1 MARRRSTKLELPP
14 GDWIVH
20 ADRRHVFLRHFGFL
34 PMGLLPLLFI
44 PNAAP
49 STLCGTYVLAIRDS
63 RWLFRLKVGA
73 MEDCQFPSGY
83 ILFSEAIHRLEMS
96 MWGNRPRA
104 IALQQFKQELRKCGE
119 QKLRVG
125 FGPWRQRAGRCLTQ
139 AAVNGTLAVYV
150 AHQEEGSPICALV
163 PPRVVKRLILSRG
176 YLRDRAIRP
185 SLKAFKGDEAL
196 FKLLGTGLL
205 VVAESE
211 FCQWKEAEYNK
222 GRWPSQR
229 SRSKRGE
236 GRPTKQTESLR
247 NAVLARVHDGVW
259 RGTQSINSL
268 RRLLIDSGRDDV
280 PSADTLARLIDKM
293 HEETGDPALRRVKRA
308 GRHATK

>member
-1 MARRRSTKLELPP
+1 
-14 GDWIVH
+14 
-20 ADRRHVFLRHFGFL
+20 
-34 PMGLLPLLFI
+34 MGLLPLLFI

-49 STLCGTYVLAIRDS
+49 STFCGTYVLAIRDS

-73 MEDCQFPSGY
+73 MEDCQLPSGY

-139 AAVNGTLAVYV
+139 AAVKGTLAVYV
-150 AHQEEGSPICALV
+150 AHQEEGSPICTLV
-163 PPRVVKRLILSRG
+163 PPSVVKRLILSRG

-196 FKLLGTGLL
+196 FKLLGAGLL

-229 SRSKRGE
+229 SRSKHGE

-259 RGTQSINSL
+259 RSTQSINSL

-293 HEETGDPALRRVKRA
+293 HEETGDSDLRRVKRA
-308 GRHATK
+308 GRATK

>member
-1 MARRRSTKLELPP
+1 MLNCRR
-14 GDWIVH
+14 GQ
-20 ADRRHVFLRHFGFL
+20 LR
-34 PMGLLPLLFI
+34 
-44 PNAAP
+44 P
-49 STLCGTYVLAIRDS
+49 SNRDY

-73 MEDCQFPSGY
+73 MKDCQLPSGH

-96 MWGNRPRA
+96 MWGNLPRA
-104 IALQQFKQELRKCGE
+104 IPLQQLKHGE

-125 FGPWRQRAGRCLTQ
+125 FGPWRQSAGRCLTQ
-139 AAVNGTLAVYV
+139 AAVKGTLAVYV

-196 FKLLGTGLL
+196 FKLLGAGLL

-229 SRSKRGE
+229 SRSKHGE

-259 RGTQSINSL
+259 RSTQSINSL

-293 HEETGDPALRRVKRA
+293 HEETGDSDLRRVKRA
-308 GRHATK
+308 GRATK